1 MAYIVKQEIMDRLLG
16 LLGGLVIGIVI
27 CAIIRF
33 TMGLGLTIIPLGILF
48 VQLSPGIISGG
59 ILGVIFPRV
68 FKYGLFVFL
77 IIPGGGGS

>member
-1 MAYIVKQEIMDRLLG
+1 
-16 LLGGLVIGIVI
+16 
-27 CAIIRF
+27 
-33 TMGLGLTIIPLGILF
+33 MGLGLTIIPLGILF